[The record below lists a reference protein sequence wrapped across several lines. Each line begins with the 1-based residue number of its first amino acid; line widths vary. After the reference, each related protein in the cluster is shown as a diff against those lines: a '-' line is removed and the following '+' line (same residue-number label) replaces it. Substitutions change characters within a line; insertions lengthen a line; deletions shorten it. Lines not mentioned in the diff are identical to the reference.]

1 MDDDM
6 RKRIILSKIPLIES
20 VDTKEFLKSLPIL
33 EKLKSLSFG
42 LAKEENLLE
51 KWIQLCRKFQG
62 IEEIQTRKT
71 VFHRQNLAKAFLRGE
86 NLLPVIEGQR
96 TDVPE
101 FLSLAKVLDI
111 DVKLGSEMWSK

>member
-1 MDDDM
+1 M

-20 VDTKEFLKSLPIL
+20 VDTNEFLKSLPIL

-86 NLLPVIEGQR
+86 NLLPVIEGLR

-111 DVKLGSEMWSK
+111 DVKLGSELWLK